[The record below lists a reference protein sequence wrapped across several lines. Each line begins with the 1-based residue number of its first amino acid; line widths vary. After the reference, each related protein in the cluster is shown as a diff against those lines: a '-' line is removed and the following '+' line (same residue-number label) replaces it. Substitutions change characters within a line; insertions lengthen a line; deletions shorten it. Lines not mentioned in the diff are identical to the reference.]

1 MERRAAFSVQ
11 ISKTMTLTRAAG
23 RLPMQWVLVFVPVV
37 FLLLF
42 FVVPNVLLLSVS
54 FLRTEAQV
62 LTDEFTI
69 DNYRTFFTEPLYLD
83 MLWRTLGIGV
93 AVGIAVVVLAFP
105 LAYFLT
111 RTMSRWQG
119 MLIALALSPLLAS
132 VIVRT
137 YGWFVILHRGG
148 VLNDTLLATGLI
160 DQPLRIIPGVLA
172 MIIGL
177 THVLLPYGVLTIM
190 SSLQGINPN
199 LELAAM
205 NLGASRFATFRHVVL
220 PLSLPGLA
228 GGFLLTFAIT
238 ISAYATPAVLGGP
251 RSETM
256 ATQIYSFMV
265 TILDWSMGATFGA
278 ILIVTSVALLFVAAR
293 AGSRR
298 GAL

>member
-1 MERRAAFSVQ
+1 MMNLVRA
-11 ISKTMTLTRAAG
+11 IT
-23 RLPMQWVLVFVPVV
+23 RLPVHWLLASGPIV

-42 FVVPNVLLLSVS
+42 FVIPNVLLLSVS

-62 LTDEFTI
+62 LTDEFTV
-69 DNYRTFFTEPLYLD
+69 DNYITFFSEPLYVD
-83 MLWRTLGIGV
+83 MLLRTLG
-93 AVGIAVVVLAFP
+93 VGIAVGGLVVIISYP

-111 RTMSRWQG
+111 RTTSRWQG
-119 MLIALALSPLLAS
+119 LLIGLALCPLLAS

-137 YGWFVILHRGG
+137 YGWFVILYRGG
-148 VLNDTLLATGLI
+148 VLNDTLLAFGLI
-160 DQPLRIIPGVLA
+160 DERLRIIPGIVA

-205 NLGASRFATFRHVVL
+205 NLGASRFQTFCRVVL

-238 ISAYATPAVLGGP
+238 VSAYATPAILGGP

-256 ATQIYSFMV
+256 ATQVYSFMV
-265 TILDWSMGATFGA
+265 TVLDWSLGATFGA
-278 ILIVTSVALLFVAAR
+278 ILIFTSVVMLFVAAKF
-293 AGSRR
+293 GSKK

>member
-1 MERRAAFSVQ
+1 MRSLAHA
-11 ISKTMTLTRAAG
+11 IS
-23 RLPMQWVLVFVPVV
+23 RLPAHWLLALVPMV

-42 FVVPNVLLLSVS
+42 FVIPNAMMLSVS

-69 DNYRTFFTEPLYLD
+69 DNYGTFFSEALYVG
-83 MLWRTLGIGV
+83 MLVRTLGIGI
-93 AVGIAVVVLAFP
+93 AVGGLVVIIGFP

-111 RTMSRWQG
+111 RTRSRWQG
-119 MLIALALSPLLAS
+119 VLIALALCPLLAS

-148 VLNDTLLATGLI
+148 VFNDALLAMGLI
-160 DQPLRIIPGVLA
+160 DERLRIIPGIVA

-177 THVLLPYGVLTIM
+177 THVLLPYAVLTIL

-205 NLGASRFATFRHVVL
+205 NLGASRFQTFYRVVL

-228 GGFLLTFAIT
+228 GGFLLAFAIT
-238 ISAYATPAVLGGP
+238 VSAYATPAVLGGP

-256 ATQIYSFMV
+256 ATQAYNFMN
-265 TILDWSMGATFGA
+265 TLLDWSMGATFGA
-278 ILIVTSVALLFVAAR
+278 ILVVTTVVMLFAATKFGSKKRAL
-293 AGSRR
+293 G
-298 GAL
+298 